1 MGILVLGGVE
11 TQVPWVK
18 VLLDTTEV
26 VWDAARASRLIL
38 TNIEFDSIPS
48 DPQENVECFY
58 FLLFFALARAA
69 DDQQRVANMAVCP
82 SSFES

>member
-26 VWDAARASRLIL
+26 VWEAARASRLIS
-38 TNIEFDSIPS
+38 TNMEFDSIQS
-48 DPQENVECFY
+48 ENVECFY